1 MAPYPRFT
9 TDKQLLH
16 DKVSQWT
23 NVADDFIQALLSEHS
38 LLKVQLSVYSIT
50 QKSSV
55 TCHTH

>member
-23 NVADDFIQALLSEHS
+23 NVVDDFIQALLSEHS
-38 LLKVQLSVYSIT
+38 L
-50 QKSSV
+50 
-55 TCHTH
+55 C